1 MVTIEQLSFA
11 YSGLGD
17 NILRDINLTISNG
30 EYLSIIGEN
39 GSGKTT
45 FMRLLLGL
53 LKPTKGII
61 QINAKAIGYVPQKND
76 NVNTAFPITVFEALN
91 SYRHL
96 LKIKDKEIVMRALET
111 VGMEKQ
117 YNHLMG
123 NLSGGQT
130 QKILLARAIMGN
142 PELLILDEPSTGID
156 LDSQRDIYKLLK
168 KLNTEKNMTIIAV
181 EHNLEAVYANSTNIF
196 HLQNGCGHL
205 CNPDKYAKEYLR
217 LEGGSDA
224 SV

>member
-17 NILRDINLTISNG
+17 DILRDINLTISNG

>member
-17 NILRDINLTISNG
+17 DILRDINLTISNG

-61 QINAKAIGYVPQKND
+61 QINAKGIGYVPQKND

-205 CNPDKYAKEYLR
+205 CNPDKYAKEFLR